1 MDILKEN
8 KKYQFDFTE
17 DIGLSETDLST
28 MAKASFLVQQ
38 LNGLLK
44 LDGDAWIQAVN
55 NLSADNSAFD
65 KKYGQ
70 KFALLFTRF
79 FLSPL
84 SIFDSFLLQDLPL
97 SCIMPRNHLALAVRV
112 WRW

>member
-65 KKYGQ
+65 KNMDKN
-70 KFALLFTRF
+70 LHCF
-79 FLSPL
+79 FVHIQMMNLKKK
-84 SIFDSFLLQDLPL
+84 
-97 SCIMPRNHLALAVRV
+97 
-112 WRW
+112 